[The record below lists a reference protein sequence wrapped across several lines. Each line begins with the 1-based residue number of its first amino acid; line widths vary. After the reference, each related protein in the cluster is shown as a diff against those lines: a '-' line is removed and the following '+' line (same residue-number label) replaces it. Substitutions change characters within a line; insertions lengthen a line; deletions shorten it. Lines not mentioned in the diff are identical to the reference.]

1 MNKLIS
7 RFPLFELSYEIVKH
21 SKVPKQS
28 NTIYMAIPFGKKY
41 FVWFTFFE
49 DKNICL
55 LLEIDKYKNE
65 YSIKE
70 IYPVSSCFDSS
81 LSLGSILYGTIVI
94 DNGIKIFVA
103 DNIYYYKGKNVSQ
116 YTFSKKM
123 TMLSLFF
130 KNDIHQSIYH
140 KSQLLFVLP
149 YFRDNIFSYTKDL
162 HLVNYRIY
170 TTQLRSV
177 DKYGAFVNY
186 SDKSI
191 YECKEQVMIVKP
203 TIQNDI
209 YELYAKHDATKRIG
223 YACVNSYDTSV
234 LLNSIFRTIKEN
246 IDLDNLEL
254 SDSEEEFENIEED
267 KYVDLNKTV
276 LMKCKY
282 NSRFKMWEPISEIHI
297 S

>member
-1 MNKLIS
+1 
-7 RFPLFELSYEIVKH
+7 
-21 SKVPKQS
+21 
-28 NTIYMAIPFGKKY
+28 
-41 FVWFTFFE
+41 
-49 DKNICL
+49 
-55 LLEIDKYKNE
+55 
-65 YSIKE
+65 
-70 IYPVSSCFDSS
+70 
-81 LSLGSILYGTIVI
+81 
-94 DNGIKIFVA
+94 
-103 DNIYYYKGKNVSQ
+103 
-116 YTFSKKM
+116 M